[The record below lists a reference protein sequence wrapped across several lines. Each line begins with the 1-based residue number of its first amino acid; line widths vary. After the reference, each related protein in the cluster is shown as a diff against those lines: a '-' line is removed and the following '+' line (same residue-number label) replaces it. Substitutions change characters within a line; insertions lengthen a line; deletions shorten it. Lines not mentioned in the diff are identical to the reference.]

1 MINFKENPTNADEL
15 LYLLYLGGYQIKVEG
30 DRLIVTPAHAIDE
43 ELAELIKKL
52 KSDLIQVIKKG
63 VVKD

>member
-52 KSDLIQVIKKG
+52 KSDLIQVIKKE